1 MRKIQ
6 LLLFACVI
14 LMGLI
19 VAGCSSTPAT
29 PAPTA
34 TPEVHPGQ
42 ALVTS
47 RCATCHS
54 LGVIE
59 NANYD
64 TDGWK
69 VTVERMV
76 RSGATLNAEQ
86 QVQVIDYLAKTYPK
100 Q

>member
-1 MRKIQ
+1 MKKIQ
-6 LLLFACVI
+6 IALVFVLIAL
-14 LMGLI
+14 LMG
-19 VAGCSSTPAT
+19 ACSSTPAT

-59 NANYD
+59 NAKYD
-64 TDGWK
+64 EGGWK

-76 RSGATLNAEQ
+76 KSGATLNAEQ
-86 QVQVIDYLAKTYPK
+86 QVHVIDYLAKTYPK